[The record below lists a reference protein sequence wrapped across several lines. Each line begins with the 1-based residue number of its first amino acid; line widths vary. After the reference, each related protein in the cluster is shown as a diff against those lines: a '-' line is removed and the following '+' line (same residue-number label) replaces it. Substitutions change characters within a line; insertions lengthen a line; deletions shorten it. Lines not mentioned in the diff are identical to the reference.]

1 MRKRSLIITG
11 TIAVIVLIV
20 LAIINLGGNQTI
32 GKTENKTAYKVL
44 LDGQTWFYVDNK
56 TAFEGLLED
65 YKNQVN
71 EGIDKTA
78 RNKKISFRQKIEIS
92 QVQNY
97 GGKVCSLQEAKAKIH
112 AKTSG
117 AVQIEVK
124 EGDTIWDIAEKNHVT
139 VEQLQKLNTQLD
151 GEMHIYPG
159 DKLVIKAEKPV
170 LDVVI
175 VYEITASEEIPY
187 QTEYISDANLYESQ
201 RQTVTAGVNGKQEVD
216 YQITLENNLETGR
229 KLLETRII
237 TAPVNSKV
245 KVGTKKAV
253 SRSGSNFG
261 VVNGSRISSL
271 FGYRVHPITG
281 EKIFHKGIDIAASQG
296 SPVYAYANGTV
307 IYAGWKSGYG
317 NFIAIDHGGGMVTH
331 YGHLSA
337 IYVSVG
343 QRVAVRQKI
352 GAVGSTGVSTGPH
365 LHFEVLINGEYKNPQ
380 NYL

>member
-1 MRKRSLIITG
+1 MRKRSLVITG
-11 TIAVIVLIV
+11 TIAVIVLIL
-20 LAIINLGGNQTI
+20 LAVMNLGGNQTS

-65 YKNQVN
+65 YKKQAN

-78 RNKKISFRQKIEIS
+78 RNKKISFKQKIEIS

-97 GGKVCSLQEAKAKIH
+97 SGKVYSLQEVEAKIH

-124 EGDTIWDIAEKNHVT
+124 EGDTIWDIAEKNNVT
-139 VEQLQKLNTQLD
+139 VEQLQKLNTRLD

-159 DKLVIKAEKPV
+159 DKLIIKAEKPV

-175 VYEITASEEIPY
+175 VYEITTSEEIPY
-187 QTEYISDANLYESQ
+187 QTQYISDASLYESQ
-201 RQTVTAGVNGKQEVD
+201 RQTVTAGANGKQDVD
-216 YQITLENNLETGR
+216 YQITLENNSETER
-229 KLLETRII
+229 KALETRII
-237 TAPVNSKV
+237 TAPVNSQV

-271 FGYRVHPITG
+271 FGYRIHPVTG
-281 EKIFHKGIDIAASQG
+281 ENIFHKGIDIAASQG

-317 NFIAIDHGGGMVTH
+317 NFIAIDHGGGMVTR

-365 LHFEVLINGEYKNPQ
+365 LHFEVLINGEYRNPQ

>member
-1 MRKRSLIITG
+1 MRKRSLVITG
-11 TIAVIVLIV
+11 IIAVVFLIV
-20 LAIINLGGNQTI
+20 LAVFNLSPNLAGE
-32 GKTENKTAYKVL
+32 KTENKTAYEVL
-44 LDGQTWFYVDNK
+44 LDGNTWFYVEDK
-56 TAFEGLLED
+56 SGFEDLLKD
-65 YKNQVN
+65 YKN
-71 EGIDKTA
+71 EASAGIDKAA
-78 RNKKISFRQKIEIS
+78 RNVKISFKQKIEIR
-92 QVQNY
+92 QVQRFQ
-97 GGKVCSLQEAKAKIH
+97 GKICSMKQAKGKIN
-112 AKTSG
+112 AKTRE

-124 EGDTIWDIAEKNHVT
+124 EGDTLWNIAEQNHIA

-159 DKLVIKAEKPV
+159 NKLVIQAEKPV

-175 VYEITASEEIPY
+175 VCEMTASEEIPY
-187 QTEYISDANLYESQ
+187 QTEYISDASLYESQ
-201 RQTVTAGVNGKQEVD
+201 REIVAAGVNGKQEVV

-229 KLLETRII
+229 KVLKTKLL
-237 TAPVNSKV
+237 AASAAAKV
-245 KVGTKKAV
+245 RVGTKKAV

-261 VVNGSRISSL
+261 VVNGSRISSA
-271 FGYRVHPITG
+271 FGYRIHPVSG

-296 SPVYAYANGTV
+296 TPVYAYANGTV

-317 NFIAIDHGGGMVTH
+317 NFIAIDHGGGMVTR

-365 LHFEVLINGEYKNPQ
+365 LHFEVLINGEYTNPQ